1 MSPFRKTA
9 PLAAVLIAVGLS
21 GCISILPKNKPSQLY
36 RFGVE
41 RAAEPASA
49 PAAVTGPMSG
59 VVMQAVT
66 FPRAAGG
73 DQILTTTGGQAAY
86 ISESRWISPAQVLF
100 QEAVQNSFDA
110 RAHRT
115 RLLNRGEIG
124 AASAF
129 LRLEVRSFE
138 ARYDRG
144 PGTAPLVTIAV
155 LARMSALDG
164 QVVGEQTF
172 HADLRADDNRVGPI
186 TAAFDAGVDKV
197 LGDLT
202 NWADLTAPP
211 PRRTAAAVTTTTSS
225 TSTSTTQVTPR
236 P

>member
-9 PLAAVLIAVGLS
+9 PLAAIILALS
-21 GCISILPKNKPSQLY
+21 LAGCVSLLPKSKPAQLY
-36 RFGVE
+36 RFGMGG
-41 RAAEPASA
+41 ADATA
-49 PAAVTGPMSG
+49 PPGGVQGPMSG
-59 VVMQAVT
+59 VVLQAVS

-73 DQILTTTGGQAAY
+73 DQILTITGGQAAY

-100 QEAVQNSFDA
+100 QEAVQHSFDT
-110 RAHRT
+110 RAHRA

-138 ARYDRG
+138 ARYDQG
-144 PGTAPLVTIAV
+144 ATAAPQVAVVV

-172 HADLRADDNRVGPI
+172 HSEIRATDNRVGPI
-186 TAAFDAGVDKV
+186 TSAFDASVDKV
-197 LGDLT
+197 LGDIT
-202 NWADLTAPP
+202 TWADLTAPP
-211 PRRTAAAVTTTTSS
+211 PRPGRAPAVTTTT
-225 TSTSTTQVTPR
+225 TTVVPAPGR
-236 P
+236 PAR